1 MGKQIVTSI
10 RVDETLWKEARIYAI
25 KNGISMADLLDTVLR
40 EKIKERKS
48 D

>member
-10 RVDETLWKEARIYAI
+10 RVDESLWKDAKIYAI
-25 KNGISMADLLDTVLR
+25 KNGISMSDLLDSVLR